1 MAMGLPS
8 KEIIMMKAILG
19 AAGATALL
27 LSATDVSA
35 HEVDKSDW
43 ETKTYDYKDFDDIRV
58 QGVYD
63 LEIKV
68 GPDYSIT
75 VSGEPDRLAKTQIRT
90 FGDQLVLSQ
99 EKEKRRVK
107 NNHGLHAVVTLP
119 SLNNIDL
126 QGVGAIVATGIDA
139 DDFSI
144 EIEGVGSIEVSGKC
158 GKLRA
163 SLEGVGSLDASDLK
177 CEDVVVSVEGMG
189 SAEVYASES
198 VDAEIDGM
206 GSIEVDGNPKD
217 VKKSKSFMSSIS
229 IE

>member
-1 MAMGLPS
+1 MI
-8 KEIIMMKAILG
+8 KTILG
-19 AAGATALL
+19 AASAMALLSSAPTAL
-27 LSATDVSA
+27 A

-43 ETKTYDYKDFDDIRV
+43 ETKTYDYKDFDDIRL

-68 GPDYSIT
+68 GPDYSIS
-75 VSGEPDRLAKTQIRT
+75 VSGPPERLEKTQIRT

-99 EKEKRRVK
+99 KNEKRK
-107 NNHGLHAVVTLP
+107 IKKNHGLHAVVTLP
-119 SLNNIDL
+119 FLNNIDL
-126 QGVGAIVATGIDA
+126 QGVGSIIATGVNA

-144 EIEGVGSIEVSGKC
+144 DVEGVGSVEVSGTC
-158 GKLRA
+158 GTLRA

-177 CEDVVVSVEGMG
+177 CKDVIVSVEGMG

-198 VDAEIDGM
+198 VDADIDGM

-229 IE
+229 ID